1 MLVCII
7 YLQCSAECGG
17 VQTRTI
23 ECHRVADDT
32 LVNEN
37 FCIQNISTPKPK
49 THKSCK
55 DSCCIGE
62 WGYDDWGK
70 VYTLLIILL

>member
-1 MLVCII
+1 M
-7 YLQCSAECGG
+7 
-17 VQTRTI
+17 
-23 ECHRVADDT
+23 ADDT

-55 DSCCIGE
+55 DSRCIGE

-70 VYTLLIILL
+70 VYVIVIPWAGVVCLIYTPEARGPQA